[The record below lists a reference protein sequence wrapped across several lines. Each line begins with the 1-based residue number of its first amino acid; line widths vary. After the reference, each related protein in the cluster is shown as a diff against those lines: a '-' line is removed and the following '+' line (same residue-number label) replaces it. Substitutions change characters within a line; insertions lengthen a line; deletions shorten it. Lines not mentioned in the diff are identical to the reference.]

1 MMLPKDVE
9 KYLQANL
16 PKAQMKATL
25 DTLPDLCS
33 SCPERQR
40 SQNLSPVCDACPWWA
55 VISSLFLGA
64 RWHPVHPRARKA
76 ESKRGHPHD

>member
-9 KYLQANL
+9 KYLQTNL
-16 PKAQMKATL
+16 PKEQMKATM
-25 DTLPDLCS
+25 DTLPDLCN

-40 SQNLSPVCDACPWWA
+40 NQNLSPVCDACPWWA

-64 RWHPVHPRARKA
+64 RWHPVHPRARRA
-76 ESKRGHPHD
+76 RSAQDRHHD

>member
-16 PKAQMKATL
+16 PKEQMKATL
-25 DTLPDLCS
+25 DELPDLCS

-40 SQNLSPVCDACPWWA
+40 NQSISPVCDACPWWA
-55 VISSLFLGA
+55 VLAALFLGA
-64 RWHPVHPRARKA
+64 RWHPVHRRARKA
-76 ESKRGHPHD
+76 ESEPGHPRD

>member
-1 MMLPKDVE
+1 MMLPKNVE

-16 PKAQMKATL
+16 PREQMKATL

-40 SQNLSPVCDACPWWA
+40 NQNLSPVCDACPWWA

-76 ESKRGHPHD
+76 KSEPGHHRD

>member
-16 PKAQMKATL
+16 PKEQMGATL
-25 DTLPDLCS
+25 DTMPDLCRD
-33 SCPERQR
+33 CPERKR
-40 SQNLSPVCDACPWWA
+40 NQNISPVCDACPWWT

-64 RWHPVHPRARKA
+64 RWHPVHRRARKA
-76 ESKRGHPHD
+76 GSEPGHHRD

>member
-9 KYLQANL
+9 KYLQANM
-16 PKAQMKATL
+16 PKEQMKATL

-40 SQNLSPVCDACPWWA
+40 SQNLSPVCDACPW
-55 VISSLFLGA
+55 
-64 RWHPVHPRARKA
+64 
-76 ESKRGHPHD
+76 